1 MQENAIEQLSA
12 AEAESAR
19 VIDIRQRVGAARLP
33 AGLTET
39 LSAELI
45 RGGATVELAAAR
57 IFQEMARQS
66 AAQPDQR
73 SGLAVQRGDPSGEI
87 ENLARDIASREG
99 ISKESAVVR
108 LLDKN
113 PRLYDQYLAANPHQ
127 TGRR

>member
-19 VIDIRQRVGAARLP
+19 VMDIRQRVGAARLP

-45 RGGATVELAAAR
+45 RGGDTVELAAAR

-66 AAQPDQR
+66 DAQPDQR
-73 SGLAVQRGDPSGEI
+73 SGLAVQRGDALGI
-87 ENLARDIASREG
+87 VENLAREVASREG
-99 ISKESAVVR
+99 LTRESAIVR
-108 LLDKN
+108 VLDSQ
-113 PRLYDQYLAANPHQ
+113 PRLYEEYLRNHPAQ
-127 TGRR
+127 TGAR